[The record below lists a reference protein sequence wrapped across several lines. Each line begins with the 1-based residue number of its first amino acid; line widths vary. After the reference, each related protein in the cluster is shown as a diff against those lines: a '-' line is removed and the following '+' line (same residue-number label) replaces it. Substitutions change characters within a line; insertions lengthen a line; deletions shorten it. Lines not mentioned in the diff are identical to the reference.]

1 MHDGAIV
8 FKTKIDNS
16 DVQKDLDRVKR
27 DIDKSQKAISEA
39 ETAKL
44 PLVKQAEQLKAKLQE
59 ARQELAFFKDEQS
72 AAQMAMQPGAALPDY
87 MAANAR
93 LPALNAA
100 VSENRKKVD
109 LLEKEWLQVNGKVKQ
124 YNVKINKAKAALT
137 TQQAKAAQLSKQLAA
152 GGTGMAVAT
161 AKAQAALKKFQ
172 MRLGVILKQV
182 LVFSMVIKALSAV
195 VTYMGKALKSNQKFT
210 SELAKL
216 KGALLTAFQPIY
228 EFLVPVLIALMRIA
242 THVVTAVAKVAA
254 LLGGNSVSQYA
265 KNAKAL
271 YEEANAIKETGEEA
285 KKAQRSLAGFD
296 EINQLS
302 NNSQESDPAT
312 QEGTTPDFSAF
323 DTGAIKEQVDEL
335 TLFLSGALL
344 LIGMIL
350 TLSGASIPLG
360 LGLMAVGAIGLAS
373 EIAADWESVKK
384 IISEQTGLILAISSI
399 LLIIGMILAF
409 TGAAI
414 PLGVGLM
421 VAGAAGF
428 ATAVAV
434 DWESVKKEIDNQAGL
449 IMAISSIL
457 LIVGMILAFTGAS
470 LPLGIGLMVVGAAG
484 LATTAAVSWD
494 SVKKVLEEQ
503 AGLIAGISALLLV
516 VGIILCFTG
525 VFPLGI
531 GLIVVGAAGL
541 ITEAVVNWDS
551 VKGPLTTALA
561 SLLAI
566 VSGASIVIGLLLCLS
581 GAGLGIG
588 LALIATGIAGSVV
601 AWNTSDN
608 PITRF
613 LKNMVNG
620 IIGLVNMLID
630 AINSLFHIRFN
641 GLKIGGVEI
650 IPKIDTRLLNIP
662 KIPMLAQGAVIPPN
676 QEFMAILGDQK
687 HGTNIEAPLST
698 IQEAVATVMAE
709 YESSNLAGHEATVE
723 MLREIL
729 AAVLGIEVGDTTI
742 GQAANRYNEKMAIVR
757 GRV

>member
-72 AAQMAMQPGAALPDY
+72 AAQTAMQPGAALPDY
-87 MAANAR
+87 MAANER

-100 VSENRKKVD
+100 VSENQKKVD
-109 LLEKEWLQVNGKVKQ
+109 LLEKEWLQVNGKVEQ
-124 YNVKINKAKAALT
+124 YNAKINKTKAALT

-152 GGTGMAVAT
+152 GGTGMAMAT
-161 AKAQAALKKFQ
+161 AKAQASLKKFQ
-172 MRLGVILKQV
+172 MRLGAILKQV
-182 LVFSMVIKALSAV
+182 LVFSIVMKALSAV
-195 VTYMGKALKSNQKFT
+195 VTYMGKALKSNEEFT
-210 SELAKL
+210 SALAKL

-228 EFLVPVLIALMRIA
+228 EFLVPVLMALMRIA
-242 THVVTAVAKVAA
+242 TNVITAVAKVAA
-254 LLGGNSVSQYA
+254 LLGGKSVSQYA

-285 KKAQRSLAGFD
+285 KKAQRSVAGFD

-302 NNSQESDPAT
+302 NNSKESDPAT

-384 IISEQTGLILAISSI
+384 IISEQSGLILAISSI

-421 VAGAAGF
+421 VAGAAGL

-434 DWESVKKEIDNQAGL
+434 DWE
-449 IMAISSIL
+449 
-457 LIVGMILAFTGAS
+457 
-470 LPLGIGLMVVGAAG
+470 
-484 LATTAAVSWD
+484 

-551 VKGPLTTALA
+551 IKGPLTTALA

-566 VSGASIVIGLLLCLS
+566 VSGASVVIGLLLCLS
-581 GAGLGIG
+581 GAGLGLG
-588 LALIATGIAGSVV
+588 LALIAAGIAGSIA
-601 AWNTSDN
+601 AWNISDN

-613 LKNMVNG
+613 VKDMVNG

-641 GLKIGGVEI
+641 GLTIGGVEV
-650 IPKIDTRLLNIP
+650 IPKINTKLLTIP

-676 QEFMAILGDQK
+676 REFMAILGDQR

-698 IQEAVATVMAE
+698 IQEAVAAVMSE
-709 YESSNLAGHEATVE
+709 YEASNLAGHEATVE
-723 MLREIL
+723 TLRQIL
-729 AAVLGIEVGDTTI
+729 LAVLGIEIGDTTI
-742 GQAANRYNEKMAIVR
+742 GQAANRYNEELAIVR